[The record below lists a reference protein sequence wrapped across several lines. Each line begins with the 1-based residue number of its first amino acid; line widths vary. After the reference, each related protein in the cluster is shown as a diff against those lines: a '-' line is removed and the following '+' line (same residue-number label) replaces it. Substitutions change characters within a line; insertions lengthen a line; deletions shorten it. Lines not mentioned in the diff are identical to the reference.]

1 MQEYDNTNKGTL
13 FKNDKG
19 GNEARPDY
27 TGSIDVEGKQYRL
40 AAWIK
45 VSQKTGNKFLSLTVQ
60 PREEQ
65 PATEAPAQA
74 DEPIDESLPF

>member
-19 GNEARPDY
+19 GNEARPDM
-27 TGSIDVEGKQYRL
+27 TGVLNVDGKEYRL
-40 AAWIK
+40 AAWTR
-45 VSQKTGNKFLSLTVQ
+45 VSQKTGSKFLSLTVQ

-74 DEPIDESLPF
+74 EEPVDSELPF